1 MASDLNFLIRT
12 IILSSSDLIL
22 DKIIVPFEF
31 EAETQIDNLAVSTK
45 IVFSSY
51 GLKAWRSNEQN

>member
-12 IILSSSDLIL
+12 ITLRPTDLIL
-22 DKIIVPFEF
+22 DKIIVPFESTI
-31 EAETQIDNLAVSTK
+31 ETQIDKIALSTK

-51 GLKAWRSNEQN
+51 GLKVWRLNEQN